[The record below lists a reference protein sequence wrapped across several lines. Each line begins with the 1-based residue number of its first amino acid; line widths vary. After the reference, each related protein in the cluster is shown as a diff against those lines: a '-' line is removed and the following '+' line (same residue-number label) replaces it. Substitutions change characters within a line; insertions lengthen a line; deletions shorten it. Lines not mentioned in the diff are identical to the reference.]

1 MREIARRINPKASV
15 KQLPPAMLK
24 TIALFSPMV
33 REVLAIHYQHTD
45 TYILDDSELQRAF
58 HLTPTPLASIFP
70 NP

>member
-45 TYILDDSELQRAF
+45 TYGLDDSELQRAF
-58 HLTPTPLASIFP
+58 HFTPTPLASIFP